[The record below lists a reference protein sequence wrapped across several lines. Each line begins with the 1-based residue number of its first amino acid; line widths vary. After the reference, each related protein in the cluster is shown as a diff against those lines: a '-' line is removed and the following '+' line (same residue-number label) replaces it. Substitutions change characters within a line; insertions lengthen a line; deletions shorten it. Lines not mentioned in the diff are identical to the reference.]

1 MEIIREHGTTKDEAA
16 LLAKSFLNALM
27 KRNFLDG
34 VEFKGLDEK
43 KSGDLITFVFKTS
56 EEKKISPKTKKQK
69 FLFSFFSWLCGRPVI
84 YGVVAVHQERVRFLF
99 QVSGFEND
107 EVLQN
112 EIAGVFEEFFP
123 EKDERSLLK
132 TEELGPEKRRR
143 QSQLEKS

>member
-1 MEIIREHGTTKDEAA
+1 MEIIRKHGTTKDEAA

-34 VEFKGLDEK
+34 VEFKGLDER

-56 EEKKISPKTKKQK
+56 KEKKISPETKKPK
-69 FLFSFFSWLCGRPVI
+69 FLFSFFSWLHGQPVI

-123 EKDERSLLK
+123 EKDGKSLLK
-132 TEELGPEKRRR
+132 TEELKPEKRRR
-143 QSQLEKS
+143 Q